1 MIPQKVDL
9 NAKPAEVVWRRTYIP
24 TGEIGKFAETGLT
37 RWVNFD
43 GTPGSYNI
51 GKEFTDAELDVIRKT
66 PFLAA
71 RIEAS
76 SQVPTPIGYND
87 SYKNRAE
94 RLDARQ
100 IYNFATKNPL
110 EFLKS
115 ELPAYLGANDA
126 NASIKLIEAI
136 KDAGEPVENLQKLYE
151 GALKEAPRYAE
162 TYSQF
167 SAKKYAENQGSSDPL
182 GKFIKQYIIP
192 IATTA
197 GAIAGGPVGAAVAN
211 SIAQLSETG
220 KIDPVQVALAY
231 GTAYIAA
238 GGASEG
244 LTESI
249 QAATG
254 LSTEAAKVA
263 SGAVLGAGISTA
275 AGGDPLKGA
284 IAGAV
289 GAVGSTT
296 YATQVGNALNVTGA
310 AAPIVGNAVINAGL
324 SGIAAVA
331 TGANVEKSMLDGAIK
346 GAAVAGST
354 EFAEAILGKDNIAS
368 IAKAA
373 GLEDKQIASIF
384 TTSVANGVTAEIS
397 GQGEFLETVGISVA
411 AQGVGAKSANL
422 MQNAIKNV
430 LDKDPE
436 IMAGVLTATKGIAQT
451 ATSAAL
457 QGIDV
462 GEALERTA
470 PGVILSSVQAYQ
482 AEANRQDELRRQEE
496 ERAAAQREKD
506 IVASQQPVLVAGP
519 EQPSLTELETVLQV
533 AANRG
538 ERVTSL
544 GEQDGIE
551 SFQVTGTRDDGSTY
565 SYQIL
570 SSPEIGIRYE
580 FGSVPLDPLSGRVD
594 PTRTLQTTVSETLPE
609 FRDDPTIGVPT
620 QPIPDAVGRAAIEP
634 VLSQQVRDAALST
647 IIENEL
653 RQLEGEL
660 QAAEQRR
667 IQARE
672 RATQAEQQFER
683 LSDLPTGRG
692 IGQDV
697 AQQLEEELS
706 GLEESARRAEEETTT
721 LGQQRERIGSFADA
735 EGDAQ
740 LSDQDL
746 LTFLQTGELPGGR
759 GRLLG
764 EEGAPDGAPEGTP
777 EGEGTEPGEAGAGEG
792 GVGEGGTGEG
802 GEGEGADGTGE
813 IRTPLS
819 PSLIF
824 DRETGGRP
832 TTTPFGSRVTG
843 EALAS
848 ILGEKEPLFG
858 GDDDEQR
865 AVWNR
870 RSLKLLSRALGL

>member
-1 MIPQKVDL
+1 MAVRVPSKVDL
-9 NAKPAEVVWRRTYIP
+9 NAKPDEVIWRRTYIP
-24 TGEIGKFAETGLT
+24 TGKIGEFAETGT
-37 RWVNFD
+37 VRWVGLD

-76 SQVPTPIGYND
+76 AQVPTPIGYND

-110 EFLKS
+110 EFFKS

-151 GALKEAPRYAE
+151 AAVKEAPRYAE
-162 TYSQF
+162 TYSQRY
-167 SAKKYAENQGSSDPL
+167 ARQYAENQEYNDPL
-182 GKFIKQYIIP
+182 GRFIKQYIIP

-197 GAIAGGPVGAAVAN
+197 GAIAGGPIGAAVGN
-211 SIAQLSETG
+211 SIAQLGETG

-263 SGAVLGAGISTA
+263 GGAVLGAGISTA

-346 GAAVAGST
+346 GAAIAGST

-373 GLEDKQIASIF
+373 GLEEKQIASIF
-384 TTSVANGVTAEIS
+384 TTSVANGVAAEVS

-422 MQNAIKNV
+422 MQNAMKDV
-430 LDKDPE
+430 LDKSPE

-470 PGVILSSVQAYQ
+470 PGVILSSVQSYQ
-482 AEANRQDELRRQEE
+482 AEADRQDALAVQK
-496 ERAAAQREKD
+496 EKD
-506 IVASQQPVLVAGP
+506 IVASQQPLLVAGTV
-519 EQPSLTELETVLQV
+519 PSARGPLDSALQQ
-533 AANRG
+533 AIDRG
-538 ERVTSL
+538 ERIIGQDSYIDPESGVRVVTYKVEGYSRGDINSL
-544 GEQDGIE
+544 DPNEIYDPSLFYEYTVSYDPELGVDYQWGGQQANDVVTISSKSPPVFNEGAGGLVKTSQATE
-551 SFQVTGTRDDGSTY
+551 SIATPPTTAAAAG
-565 SYQIL
+565 L
-570 SSPEIGIRYE
+570 SPELRQATTNFLIQNE
-580 FGSVPLDPLSGRVD
+580 L
-594 PTRTLQTTVSETLPE
+594 TRL
-609 FRDDPTIGVPT
+609 
-620 QPIPDAVGRAAIEP
+620 
-634 VLSQQVRDAALST
+634 
-647 IIENEL
+647 ENEL
-653 RQLEGEL
+653 AQLSREREAFAGARGQFERISELPTGTIDRELQGQLEQEL
-660 QAAEQRR
+660 ADLE
-667 IQARE
+667 E
-672 RATQAEQQFER
+672 RATAAETRAAEVER
-683 LSDLPTGRG
+683 ERGLIEG
-692 IGQDV
+692 IGQ
-697 AQQLEEELS
+697 
-706 GLEESARRAEEETTT
+706 
-721 LGQQRERIGSFADA
+721 REG
-735 EGDAQ
+735 EG

-746 LTFLQTGELPGGR
+746 LTFLETGEVPGTLR
-759 GRLLG
+759 GERPEG
-764 EEGAPDGAPEGTP
+764 EEGAPEGTP
-777 EGEGTEPGEAGAGEG
+777 EGEGTEPGAAGEGEEGAGEG
-792 GVGEGGTGEG
+792 GAGEGGEEEGVGGTGEL
-802 GEGEGADGTGE
+802 
-813 IRTPLS
+813 RTPLS